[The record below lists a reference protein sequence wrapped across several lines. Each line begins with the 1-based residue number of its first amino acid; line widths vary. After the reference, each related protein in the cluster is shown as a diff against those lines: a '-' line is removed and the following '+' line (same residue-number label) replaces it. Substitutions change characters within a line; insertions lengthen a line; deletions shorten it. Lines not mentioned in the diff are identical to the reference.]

1 MFQFFNDV
9 LLERETESV
18 LSSHVYA
25 LLYEVV
31 KIAPEL
37 LIDVLPKLKSLLQV
51 RLNNTTLY
59 VSDSQWRIKLSQSQ
73 SVNFRETVNAVVI
86 KWTKKGLCLFIFF
99 SFSVLQ
105 STKDFCI

>member
-86 KWTKKGLCLFIFF
+86 KWTKKGLCLLIFF